1 MENYN
6 AILLLNEYMNESRLM
21 KRTYIFTQG
30 EMCDRSE
37 KTSRKHGE
45 HAEKSLF
52 KISIVI
58 PSTDAEVE

>member
-1 MENYN
+1 MN
-6 AILLLNEYMNESRLM
+6 MNESRLM